1 MNDFQKSPL
10 SHCNYY
16 LKKGGFQFASCRYKQ
31 PFNNNKNQFLT
42 RVAMTSSKH
51 IETQAIHSGRINDEQ
66 FGSLATP
73 LYQTSTFIF
82 DSAQQGAKRF
92 AGEEEGYIY
101 SRLGNPTTRQL
112 EMRVAAMEQMEDAA
126 ATATGM
132 GAVSGALLANLQC
145 GDHIISSKAIYGCSF
160 ALINHQLT
168 RFGIEVSF
176 VDMEDPQNI
185 ENAIK
190 ENTKVIFLETPVNP
204 NLVVLD
210 IEKIA
215 NIAKKHDILSIV
227 DNTFLTPVLQQP
239 GKFGIDIVVH
249 SATKY
254 LNGHGDVVA
263 GIICGSEE
271 MIMNIKMTA
280 LKDIGATISPHD
292 AWLILRGIKT
302 LPIRMERHCSNAQT
316 IAEFLESHPAVSNV
330 YYPGLKSHPGNKYIG
345 SQMSGAGGV
354 IAFEVKTDLAG
365 GADFINQ
372 MKLFSIAV
380 SLGDAESLIQH
391 PASMTHSPYSQ
402 EERAEADISDS
413 LIRISVGLE
422 NKEDLIG
429 DLAQALA
436 SVKLENF
443 HKDVA

>member
-1 MNDFQKSPL
+1 MN
-10 SHCNYY
+10 N
-16 LKKGGFQFASCRYKQ
+16 
-31 PFNNNKNQFLT
+31 
-42 RVAMTSSKH
+42 SKH

-82 DSAQQGAKRF
+82 NDAQEGADRF
-92 AGEEEGYIY
+92 AGEAEGYIY
-101 SRLGNPTTRQL
+101 TRLGNPTTRQF
-112 EMRVAAMEQMEDAA
+112 EMRVAAMENMDDAA

-132 GAVSGALLANLQC
+132 GAVSGALLANLEC
-145 GDHIISSKAIYGCSF
+145 GDHIIASKAIYGCSY
-160 ALINHQLT
+160 ALINHQL
-168 RFGIEVSF
+168 RKFGIEVSF
-176 VDMEDPQNI
+176 VDMTNPSNI
-185 ENAIK
+185 ETVIK
-190 ENTKVIFLETPVNP
+190 ENTKVIFLETPINP

-215 NIAKKHDILSIV
+215 NIAKKHQILSIV

-263 GIICGSEE
+263 GIICGTNE
-271 MIMNIKMTA
+271 MIMKIKMTI

-302 LPIRMERHCSNAQT
+302 LPIRMERHCNNAQA
-316 IAEFLESHPAVSNV
+316 IAEFLEAHAAVDQV
-330 YYPGLKSHPGNKYIG
+330 YYPGLKSHPGNKFIG
-345 SQMSGAGGV
+345 NQMKAAGGV
-354 IAFEVKTDLAG
+354 IAFEIKSTLAG
-365 GADFINQ
+365 GADFINR
-372 MKLFSIAV
+372 MALFSIAV

-391 PASMTHSPYSQ
+391 PASMTHSPYTQ
-402 EERAEADISDS
+402 EERLEAGISDT

-422 NKEDLIG
+422 NVDDLIS
-429 DLAQALA
+429 DLSQSLA
-436 SVKLENF
+436 EIKIVNLD
-443 HKDVA
+443 KDVA

>member
-1 MNDFQKSPL
+1 MN
-10 SHCNYY
+10 N
-16 LKKGGFQFASCRYKQ
+16 
-31 PFNNNKNQFLT
+31 
-42 RVAMTSSKH
+42 SKH

-82 DSAQQGAKRF
+82 NDAQEGADRF
-92 AGEEEGYIY
+92 AGEAEGYIY
-101 SRLGNPTTRQL
+101 TRLGNPTTRQF
-112 EMRVAAMEQMEDAA
+112 EMRVAAMENMDDAA

-132 GAVSGALLANLQC
+132 GAVSGALLANLEC
-145 GDHIISSKAIYGCSF
+145 GDHIIASKAIYGCSY
-160 ALINHQLT
+160 ALINHQL
-168 RFGIEVSF
+168 RKFGIEVSF
-176 VDMEDPQNI
+176 VDMTNPSNI
-185 ENAIK
+185 ETVIQ
-190 ENTKVIFLETPVNP
+190 ENTKVIFLETPINP

-215 NIAKKHDILSIV
+215 NIAKKHQILSIV

-263 GIICGSEE
+263 GIICGTNE
-271 MIMNIKMTA
+271 MIMKIKMTI

-302 LPIRMERHCSNAQT
+302 LPIRMERHCNNAQA
-316 IAEFLESHPAVSNV
+316 IAEFLEAHAAVDQV
-330 YYPGLKSHPGNKYIG
+330 YYPGLKSHPGNKFIG
-345 SQMSGAGGV
+345 NQMKAAGGV
-354 IAFEVKTDLAG
+354 IAFEIKSTLAG
-365 GADFINQ
+365 GADFINR
-372 MKLFSIAV
+372 MALFSIAV

-391 PASMTHSPYSQ
+391 PASMTHSPYTQ
-402 EERAEADISDS
+402 EERLEAGISDT

-422 NKEDLIG
+422 NVDDLIS
-429 DLAQALA
+429 DLSQSLA
-436 SVKLENF
+436 EIKIVNLDKN
-443 HKDVA
+443 VA